1 MIEDLFAVA
10 QAAAEAVVKIMETK
24 FKDVH
29 ESEWNWA
36 GYPVDYIIDNN
47 GTLED
52 LSKQIDSI
60 RDWKTGKFKEHL
72 KIV

>member
-1 MIEDLFAVA
+1 M
-10 QAAAEAVVKIMETK
+10 QTK
-24 FKDVH
+24 YRDVH

-52 LSKQIDSI
+52 LAKQVEQI
-60 RDWKTGKFKEHL
+60 RDWKTGEFKDIL
-72 KIV
+72 RIV